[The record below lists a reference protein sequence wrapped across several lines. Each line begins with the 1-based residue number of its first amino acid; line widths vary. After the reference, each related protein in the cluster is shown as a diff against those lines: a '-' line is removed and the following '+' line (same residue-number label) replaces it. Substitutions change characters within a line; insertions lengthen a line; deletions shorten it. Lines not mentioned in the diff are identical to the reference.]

1 MSRNSLPRPRQRLW
15 QCFNTHFFQ
24 RSIVLESA
32 VYFLPY
38 PTYHK
43 FDCCTEHAERSRC
56 GGAAARVIP
65 LRTSIVLARR
75 VFVSQ
80 TVILTQAIVSTLR
93 CHQGGPLAHKAKIWI
108 REHF

>member
-1 MSRNSLPRPRQRLW
+1 MSRNSLQRPRQRLW

-43 FDCCTEHAERSRC
+43 FGCCTERAERSRC

-75 VFVSQ
+75 VFCLSNGDLDPSYRLHVAMSSGRPVS
-80 TVILTQAIVSTLR
+80 A
-93 CHQGGPLAHKAKIWI
+93 QG
-108 REHF
+108 